1 MNLDVLDRKIFGMK
15 LDKIDIELLGL
26 LQEDCKKTTKQY
38 ADALHLSKTAVYER
52 IRRLERNRVIT
63 QYAALVDKESVGRDF
78 MVLCQ
83 IRLVQHTKENVLKF
97 EREVLQLKEVSE
109 CFHVGG
115 DHDYILKIY
124 VKDMKSY
131 REFMVTKLT
140 AIANIGNTQSS
151 FVINEVKNSP
161 SVHI

>member
-1 MNLDVLDRKIFGMK
+1 MELDAT
-15 LDKIDIELLGL
+15 DIQLVHL

-38 ADALHLSKTAVYER
+38 ADSLQLSKTAVYER
-52 IRRLERNRVIT
+52 IRRLERNGVIT
-63 QYAALVDKESVGRDF
+63 NYVALVDKEKVRRDF

-97 EREVLQLKEVSE
+97 EREILKLEEVSE

-115 DHDYILKIY
+115 DYDYILKIHAE
-124 VKDMKSY
+124 DMKSY
-131 REFMVTKLT
+131 REFMLTKLT
-140 AIANIGNTQSS
+140 TINNIGNTQSS

>member
-1 MNLDVLDRKIFGMK
+1 MELDATDIK
-15 LDKIDIELLGL
+15 LVHL

-38 ADALHLSKTAVYER
+38 ADSLQLSKTAVYER
-52 IRRLERNRVIT
+52 IRRLERNGVIT
-63 QYAALVDKESVGRDF
+63 QYVALVDKEKVRRDF

-97 EREVLQLKEVSE
+97 EREILKLEEVSE

-115 DHDYILKIY
+115 DYDYILKIH
-124 VKDMKSY
+124 VEDMKSY
-131 REFMVTKLT
+131 REFMLTKLT
-140 AIANIGNTQSS
+140 TINNIGNTQSS

-161 SVHI
+161 AVHI

>member
-1 MNLDVLDRKIFGMK
+1 MELDS
-15 LDKIDIELLGL
+15 LDKKLVEL

-38 ADALHLSKTAVYER
+38 ADSLQLSKTAVYER
-52 IRRLERNRVIT
+52 IRRLERSGVIT
-63 QYAALVDKESVGRDF
+63 RYVALVSKEKVQRDF
-78 MVLCQ
+78 TVLCH

-97 EREVLQLKEVSE
+97 EREVLKLDEVSE

-115 DHDYILKIY
+115 DYDYIIIVN

-131 REFMVTKLT
+131 REFMVAKLT
-140 AIANIGNTQSS
+140 AISNIGNTQSS
-151 FVINEVKNSP
+151 FMINEVKNSP